1 MIDIFKETT
10 LGDNA
15 LDYYTYQ
22 AIEDLN
28 LVAPPYCPRTLAN
41 VQNTYMEQ
49 ARGFISRIVKGYS
62 FVDDDNAEVVK
73 KFLKENLYN
82 SFNQK
87 ITFQEYIETQ
97 LYNYSIHYRFYD
109 ELGIKGG
116 EILKMFPTSPKYI
129 YPDRKKETFWQIIPN
144 ADQAEMLNYPGSE
157 ESQVDFRANHTKYL
171 AFKPGAVAPNQIIEF
186 SGPSSQSDY
195 FPNIPYLKALESVE
209 VNAFIGSYS
218 KKWLTQG
225 TNWKNIIYLS
235 GIDTTSELGKE
246 TVKAYERE
254 LNDPSKDGKNIII
267 SMANRD
273 SKPEIA
279 NPAQAKKEDFLNERA
294 ENRDEILAA
303 NGLNPTILGI
313 KTNDSAL
320 TSTSQKE
327 AIQLYVETQAGNL
340 ITKIEK
346 HLDRIF
352 SYIDQSYD
360 TNIVLDVIA
369 FENAVEKSTIQTEE
383 IDNEMKLI
391 SIGSIG
397 RYNEYR
403 ESRGLDVIDEKEWE
417 VIQGSFIDAGVSNID
432 A

>member
-1 MIDIFKETT
+1 MIDIFRETT
-10 LGDNA
+10 LGDNQ

-22 AIEDLN
+22 AIESLN

-62 FVDDDNAEVVK
+62 FGDTDNAEK
-73 KFLKENLYN
+73 IQQFLKENLYN

-109 ELGIKGG
+109 EIGVRGK
-116 EILKMFPTSPKYI
+116 EIVKLFPTSPKYI

-144 ADQAEMLNYPGSE
+144 ADQAEMLQYPGSE
-157 ESQVDFRANHTKYL
+157 ESNVDFRVNHTQYL
-171 AFKPGAVAPNQIIEF
+171 AYKPTSAAKNQIIEF

-209 VNAFIGSYS
+209 VNSFIGSYS
-218 KKWLTQG
+218 KKWLTEG

-235 GIDTTSELGKE
+235 GLDINSLRDKE
-246 TVKAYERE
+246 TVDHYKRE
-254 LNDPSKDGKNIII
+254 LNDPAKDGQNIII
-267 SMANRD
+267 PISNRD
-273 SKPEIA
+273 SKPDISS
-279 NPAQAKKEDFLNERA
+279 PSQAKKEDFLNERA

-340 ITKIEK
+340 IAKIEK

-352 SYIDQSYD
+352 SYIDPAYD
-360 TNIVLDVIA
+360 TNILLNVIS
-369 FENAVEKSTIQTEE
+369 FENALEESTMQTQE
-383 IDNEMKLI
+383 IDNELKLVTL
-391 SIGSIG
+391 GSMD

-403 ESRGLDVIDEKEWE
+403 ETRGLDVIDEKEWRE
-417 VIQGSFIDAGVSNID
+417 IQDKYIDAGIEQ